1 MTPPDF
7 DALAVGDPLPELLL
21 PPIDR
26 STLALF
32 AGASG
37 DHNPIHID
45 IDFARRA
52 GMPDV
57 FAHGMLSMAW
67 LGRLLTRWVPQAA
80 IRSFGVRFLGI
91 AHLGDAIRCTGRVAE
106 KLERDGERL
115 LRVELAAVNQYGE
128 RKVLGEAL
136 IALPAPTSSGSEVQR
151 KVVNPSSLAGIG
163 GGFMM

>member
-1 MTPPDF
+1 MPSPDLS
-7 DALAVGDPLPELLL
+7 ALAVGDRLPELRL

-26 STLALF
+26 TTLALF

-57 FAHGMLSMAW
+57 FAQGMLSMAW
-67 LGRLLTRWVPQAA
+67 LGRLLTRWVPQSSLRGFDA
-80 IRSFGVRFLGI
+80 RFVGI
-91 AHLGDAIRCTGRVAE
+91 AHLGNAIRCTGRVVE
-106 KLERDGERL
+106 RLERDGEPL
-115 LRVELAAVNQYGE
+115 LRVELEAVNQYGE

-136 IALPAPTSSGSEVQR
+136 IAPG
-151 KVVNPSSLAGIG
+151 AGRPRTREPDS
-163 GGFMM
+163 

>member
-1 MTPPDF
+1 MPSPDRS
-7 DALAVGDPLPELLL
+7 ALDVGDRLPELRL

-26 STLALF
+26 TTLALF

-45 IDFARRA
+45 LDFARRA

-67 LGRLLTRWVPQAA
+67 LGRLLTGWVPQAA
-80 IRSFGVRFLGI
+80 LRSFDARFVGI
-91 AHLGDAIRCTGRVAE
+91 AHLGNAIRCGGRVVE
-106 KLERDGERL
+106 RLERDGELL
-115 LRVELAAVNQYGE
+115 LRVELEAVNQYGE

-136 IALPAPTSSGSEVQR
+136 IAPG
-151 KVVNPSSLAGIG
+151 AGRPRTREPDS
-163 GGFMM
+163 